1 MLGVGRPV
9 CSTQVEMGQYPCV
22 RAGVTPRAEVGSWGT
37 SLLDMLTTWDEVTG
51 PPGKSLFIFF
61 NPFPSWYRCLKTL
74 YYVAKYVSLAHSK
87 LVKK

>member
-37 SLLDMLTTWDEVTG
+37 SLLDMLTTWDEVT
-51 PPGKSLFIFF
+51 KFAQEII
-61 NPFPSWYRCLKTL
+61 
-74 YYVAKYVSLAHSK
+74 H
-87 LVKK
+87 